1 MDQNHPEDTSGYS
14 PLAKL
19 FVWFATPANANK
31 IFAAL
36 IALCL
41 LLFLSD
47 FTYKKYGHFP
57 IEKIPGFYGAY
68 GFIMFTALI
77 LAAKTLRLFIKRD
90 EAYRG
95 EHLEHAEVE
104 LSRVG
109 LARDPE
115 GPIEAH
121 LGRHQLVE
129 PADLLVV
136 PLEELEEAGLGSGR
150 ALDAPEAD
158 L

>member
-1 MDQNHPEDTSGYS
+1 MDKNHPEDTSGYS

-19 FVWFATPANANK
+19 FVWFATSANANK

-90 EAYRG
+90 EAYYG
-95 EHLEHAEVE
+95 EKSVDREEY
-104 LSRVG
+104 
-109 LARDPE
+109 
-115 GPIEAH
+115 
-121 LGRHQLVE
+121 
-129 PADLLVV
+129 PADQ
-136 PLEELEEAGLGSGR
+136 LEMGQHN
-150 ALDAPEAD
+150 D
-158 L
+158 

>member
-1 MDQNHPEDTSGYS
+1 MDKNHPEDTSGYS
-14 PLAKL
+14 PLGKL

-36 IALCL
+36 ITLCM

-68 GFIMFTALI
+68 GFVMFTALI

-90 EAYRG
+90 ETYYG
-95 EHLEHAEVE
+95 EKSVDREEYSA
-104 LSRVG
+104 
-109 LARDPE
+109 D
-115 GPIEAH
+115 
-121 LGRHQLVE
+121 QL
-129 PADLLVV
+129 DM
-136 PLEELEEAGLGSGR
+136 R
-150 ALDAPEAD
+150 QHND
-158 L
+158 